1 MSNLG
6 VFHWIRESVRRSVL
20 LGFSDAVEQ
29 LGAPEEGHEISP
41 QLAAV
46 LRSPARAIEH
56 NGTSRTAARAER
68 KRLGRSLDNLRTPAA
83 VPAGASESSPGA

>member
-29 LGAPEEGHEISP
+29 LGAPAEGQEISP

-46 LRSPARAIEH
+46 LSKNSVRAIEH
-56 NGTSRTAARAER
+56 AAGARNATRAER
-68 KRLGRSLDNLRTPAA
+68 KRLGRSLDQLRSVPAA
-83 VPAGASESSPGA
+83 PATAEAPQPG

>member
-1 MSNLG
+1 MGNLG

-29 LGAPEEGHEISP
+29 LGAPEEAHEISP

-46 LRSPARAIEH
+46 LSKSTARAIEH
-56 NGTSRTAARAER
+56 GSSARTATRAER

-83 VPAGASESSPGA
+83 QPAVEGAQSA